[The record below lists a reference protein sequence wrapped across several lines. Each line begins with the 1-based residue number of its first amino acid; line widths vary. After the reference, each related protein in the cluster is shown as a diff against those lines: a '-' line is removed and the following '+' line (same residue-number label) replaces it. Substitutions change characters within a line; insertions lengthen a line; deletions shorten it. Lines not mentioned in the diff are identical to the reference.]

1 MPRTSHPGRS
11 HPGPEW
17 RISHRAPRTDWSD
30 TIERCAACRSHIDMR
45 EEHYQL
51 VLDRKIDHPGKLSFE
66 RQCVVF
72 CDETCAET
80 WESRV

>member
-1 MPRTSHPGRS
+1 
-11 HPGPEW
+11 
-17 RISHRAPRTDWSD
+17 
-30 TIERCAACRSHIDMR
+30 MR